1 MHTDDPHWLWLNIN
15 RKHIVEYEKGGILIP
30 VSPVSSYHGRLLSSS
45 HSPAR
50 TFLDSDQSH
59 LFWGGHTVLGE
70 KTTFDCFQMLFLT
83 PTPVVLGG
91 HVFDYRAVSMLRQTT
106 QRLNVCH
113 NCFATYP
120 HEQWVAFRWYV
131 GLVWGQWASAV
142 TTWSS
147 VLEHLS
153 CDKKH
158 SITDYFQDNYSCCL
172 FLVALVCDARR
183 RSRDQEKKKIK
194 QIWEMFGSS
203 AFLVVLL
210 FGELTFAQASVSFCL
225 LCTSN
230 TVAP

>member
-1 MHTDDPHWLWLNIN
+1 M
-15 RKHIVEYEKGGILIP
+15 
-30 VSPVSSYHGRLLSSS
+30 SPVSSYHGRLLSSS

-70 KTTFDCFQMLFLT
+70 KTTFDTWFQTLFLT

-153 CDKKH
+153 CDKTLDHRLFPGQLQLLFIPGGSGLWCKATIQGSGKEENQTDLRNVWFV
-158 SITDYFQDNYSCCL
+158 SISC
-172 FLVALVCDARR
+172 
-183 RSRDQEKKKIK
+183 
-194 QIWEMFGSS
+194 GSS
-203 AFLVVLL
+203 VRGVD
-210 FGELTFAQASVSFCL
+210 FCP
-225 LCTSN
+225 S
-230 TVAP
+230 

>member
-1 MHTDDPHWLWLNIN
+1 MKRAASWFLCLLCPLTTVDCSRAPTA
-15 RKHIVEYEKGGILIP
+15 P
-30 VSPVSSYHGRLLSSS
+30 PALSSTLIS
-45 HSPAR
+45 R
-50 TFLDSDQSH
+50 TSFEED
-59 LFWGGHTVLGE
+59 TVLRE
-70 KTTFDCFQMLFLT
+70 KTTFDCFQTLFLT
-83 PTPVVLGG
+83 LTPVVLGG

-113 NCFATYP
+113 NCFASYP

-158 SITDYFQDNYSCCL
+158 SIIDYFQDNYSCCL

-183 RSRDQEKKKIK
+183 RSRDREKKKIK

>member
-1 MHTDDPHWLWLNIN
+1 MKRAASWFLCLLCPLTTVDCSRAPTA
-15 RKHIVEYEKGGILIP
+15 P
-30 VSPVSSYHGRLLSSS
+30 PALSSTLIS
-45 HSPAR
+45 CTS
-50 TFLDSDQSH
+50 FEED
-59 LFWGGHTVLGE
+59 TVLGE
-70 KTTFDCFQMLFLT
+70 KTTFDTWFQTLFLT

-120 HEQWVAFRWYV
+120 HEQWVAFHWYV

-153 CDKKH
+153 CDKKKH
-158 SITDYFQDNYSCCL
+158 LITDYFQDNYSCCL